1 MGTQA
6 TRGGG
11 DLNVHTQCPCVPIGW
26 QGAGLLFR
34 VFMAH
39 FDLTGNTDGGD
50 MEDQKTETLATTPT
64 EGTKAPSETKGTLT
78 EKWGKETMAAGFTV
92 VPSILLRSQK
102 RLGINANELAVL
114 VHLMEH
120 WWQPGSMPWPSKR
133 KIAERL
139 DVSEKTVQRAAAKL
153 ENLKL
158 IKRVG
163 RYVEGKGRTSNGYNL
178 SLLVERLTE
187 IAVEVARVEAEAD
200 TKKWKAHNIAPK
212 LKAKPAANKEQVE

>member
-1 MGTQA
+1 
-6 TRGGG
+6 
-11 DLNVHTQCPCVPIGW
+11 
-26 QGAGLLFR
+26 
-34 VFMAH
+34 
-39 FDLTGNTDGGD
+39 
-50 MEDQKTETLATTPT
+50 MEDPTIETSATTPT
-64 EGTKAPSETKGTLT
+64 EGAKAPAETKGTLT

-153 ENLKL
+153 EKL
-158 IKRVG
+158 QLITRVG
-163 RYVEGKGRTSNGYNL
+163 RFVEGKGRTSNGYDL
-178 SLLVERLTE
+178 SRLVQKLTD
-187 IAVEVARVEAEAD
+187 ISIEVAQVDAEAEK
-200 TKKWKAHNIAPK
+200 KKWKAHNLAPK
-212 LKAKPAANKEQVE
+212 LKAKPAAQKKQVA